1 MTTDMNTYYLGLD
14 LGTSSVKGILRN
26 ADGDVI
32 KGKAAYS
39 EQSVAAWK
47 CAIRQ
52 MLGDMTEQLA
62 ARGGRIGAVA
72 LSSQVGTYVVDG
84 QDVIGW
90 QSSAGRDEL
99 AYIKSVISQK
109 EFVERIGMPHPD
121 IISYPLPRLLYI
133 QKHYPGA
140 REVLMPKELLIREL
154 TGETVTDVFSMRG
167 IVHPASGEY
176 ATDLMAKLGITFSLP
191 RVTRPTDRAGLVTQA
206 AEREYGLPAGIPVY
220 LGCNDFFAGLLGMGV
235 YEANTAF
242 DLSGT
247 SEHVGFISEE
257 LVPGGVVSGG
267 YFNGFCTYGGTKSS
281 GVSCAFAMKQFG
293 LEGIDLDTIL
303 SEQPPVF
310 LPYLNGERAPI
321 FDENARG
328 VYFGLKEGTE
338 KRHLA
343 YATLEGV
350 CFSLLDIAKCN
361 EMPTPDRLICGGG
374 SAVDPLMNALRAE
387 LFGCEVLRV
396 KENDTSALG
405 AVMLAMVGDG
415 LYETLCD
422 AIRASVDYH
431 EPIKPTGAY
440 REVLAH
446 RFVVYR
452 RLYKDL
458 KETFELFNKG
468 DKT

>member
-1 MTTDMNTYYLGLD
+1 MNAYYLGLD

-26 ADGDVI
+26 RAGDTI
-32 KGKAAYS
+32 KGKSGYS
-39 EQSVAAWK
+39 GRTVSSWTQAIRSMLDEMLAELHARNGHVAA
-47 CAIRQ
+47 IS
-52 MLGDMTEQLA
+52 
-62 ARGGRIGAVA
+62 
-72 LSSQVGTYVVDG
+72 LSSQVGTYVIDG
-84 QDVIGW
+84 EEIIGW
-90 QSSAGRDEL
+90 QSSAGKAEL
-99 AYIKSVISQK
+99 AEIKEKITQE
-109 EFVERIGMPHPD
+109 EFIEAIGMPHPD

-133 QKHYPGA
+133 QRTYPTA

-154 TGETVTDVFSMRG
+154 TGETVTDIFSMRG
-167 IVHPASGEY
+167 IVHPKTACY
-176 ATDLMAKLGITFSLP
+176 AERLMERLGITLRLP
-191 RVTRPTDRAGLVTQA
+191 PVKAPTDCAGYVTERAA
-206 AEREYGLPAGIPVY
+206 KEYGLPAGTPVY

-235 YEANTAF
+235 YDAGTAF

-247 SEHVGFISEE
+247 SEHVGFISDG
-257 LVPGGVVSGG
+257 LMPNGVVSGG

-293 LEGIDLDTIL
+293 LDDIVLASML
-303 SEQPPVF
+303 AEQPPIF

-328 VYFGLKEGTE
+328 VYFGIREGSD

-361 EMPTPDRLICGGG
+361 GMPMPDRLICGGG

-387 LFGCEVLRV
+387 LFACPVLCV

-405 AVMLAMVGDG
+405 AVMLAMLGNG
-415 LYETLCD
+415 LYADHGE
-422 AIRASVDYH
+422 AISACVAYH
-431 EPIKPTGAY
+431 EPINPTGAY
-440 REVLAH
+440 ETVLDH
-446 RFVVYR
+446 RFGIYR
-452 RLYKDL
+452 KLYRDL

-468 DKT
+468 E

>member
-1 MTTDMNTYYLGLD
+1 MSIYYLGLD

-26 ADGDVI
+26 AAGDSI

-39 EQSVAAWK
+39 DKTVAGWK
-47 CAIRQ
+47 VAIGE
-52 MLGDMTEQLA
+52 MLADMTATLK
-62 ARGGRIGAVA
+62 ARGGEIGAIA

-84 QDVIGW
+84 ETVIGW
-90 QSSAGRDEL
+90 QSAAGREEL
-99 AYIKSVISQK
+99 SEIKSKITQE
-109 EFVERIGMPHPD
+109 EFIDAIGMPHPD
-121 IISYPLPRLLYI
+121 IISYPLPRLLHI
-133 QKHYPGA
+133 QRAYPDA

-167 IVHPASGEY
+167 IVHPKTGRY
-176 ATDLMAKLGITFSLP
+176 AEELMERLGITLRLP
-191 RVTRPTDRAGLVTQA
+191 PVKMPTDRAGTVTEQA
-206 AEREYGLPAGIPVY
+206 AKQYGLPAGIPVY

-235 YEANTAF
+235 YDTNTAF

-247 SEHVGFISEE
+247 SEHVGFISEA
-257 LVPGGVVSGG
+257 LMPNGVVSGG

-293 LEGIDLDTIL
+293 LEGLELKTML

-328 VYFGLKEGTE
+328 VYFGLREETE
-338 KRHLA
+338 KSNLA

-350 CFSLLDIAKCN
+350 CFSLLDIAKSLD
-361 EMPTPDRLICGGG
+361 MPKPDRLICGGG

-387 LFGCEVLRV
+387 LFGCDVLCV
-396 KENDTSALG
+396 TENDTSALG
-405 AVMLAMVGDG
+405 AVMLAMVGNGVYAD
-415 LYETLCD
+415 LPE
-422 AIRASVDYH
+422 AITRCVSYH
-431 EPIKPTGAY
+431 EPIKPSGAY
-440 REVLAH
+440 QAKLLH
-446 RFVVYR
+446 RFEIYR
-452 RLYKDL
+452 KLYRDL

-468 DKT
+468 E

>member
-1 MTTDMNTYYLGLD
+1 MKTYYLGLD
-14 LGTSSVKGILRN
+14 LGTSSVKGILRS

-32 KGKAAYS
+32 KGKSAYS

-47 CAIRQ
+47 RAICE
-52 MLGDMTEQLA
+52 MLGKMTAELEN
-62 ARGGRIGAVA
+62 RGGRIGAVA

-84 QDVIGW
+84 GDVIGW
-90 QSSAGRDEL
+90 QLSAGKDEL
-99 AYIKSVISQK
+99 AEIKQKISQE
-109 EFVERIGMPHPD
+109 EFIEAIGMPHPD

-133 QKHYPGA
+133 QRHYPNV

-154 TGETVTDVFSMRG
+154 TGETVTDLFSMRG
-167 IVHPASGEY
+167 IAHPERGAY
-176 ATDLMAKLGITFSLP
+176 AIDLMKKIGITLTLP
-191 RVTRPTDRAGLVTQA
+191 PLKRPTDQAGLVTECA
-206 AEREYGLPAGIPVY
+206 AREYGLQAGIPVY

-235 YEANTAF
+235 YDANTAF

-247 SEHVGFISEE
+247 SEHVGFISEA
-257 LVPGGVVSGG
+257 LVPNGVVSGG

-293 LEGIDLDTIL
+293 LGGIELDSML
-303 SEQPPVF
+303 KMNPPVF

-328 VYFGLKEGTE
+328 VYFGLREGTE
-338 KRHLA
+338 KNHLA

-350 CFSLLDIAKCN
+350 CFSLLDIAKSLA
-361 EMPTPDRLICGGG
+361 MPKPDRLICGGG

-387 LFGCEVLRV
+387 LFGCDVLRV

-405 AVMLAMVGDG
+405 AVMLAMVGNG
-415 LYETLCD
+415 LYDTLPD
-422 AIRASVDYH
+422 AIRACVAYH
-431 EPIKPTGAY
+431 EPIKATGAY
-440 REVLAH
+440 QKPLEH
-446 RFVVYR
+446 RFSIYR
-452 RLYKDL
+452 KLYKDL

-468 DKT
+468 DIT